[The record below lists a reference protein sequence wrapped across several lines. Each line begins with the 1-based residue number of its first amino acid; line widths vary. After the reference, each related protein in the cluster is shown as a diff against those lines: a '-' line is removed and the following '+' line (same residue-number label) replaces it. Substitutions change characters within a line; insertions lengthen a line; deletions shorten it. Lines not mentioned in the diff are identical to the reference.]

1 MPVLYQIQNLRTNI
15 SSSMNNIVE
24 LYLHVNVLSPLPLPS
39 YSRYPHL
46 ACEILTADV
55 FSIIE
60 SLATTDKFLP
70 MLWAFLYEE
79 APLNPL
85 IGRYGLSLP
94 PFLPP
99 SLPPS
104 PSLSLPLPPSPSLP
118 SPPPLSLPLS
128 HVLMFC
134 FLLLALIVKY

>member
-1 MPVLYQIQNLRTNI
+1 MPVLCQIQSLRTNI

-24 LYLHVNVLSPLPLPS
+24 LYLHVDVLSPPLPLFP
-39 YSRYPHL
+39 SRYPHL

-60 SLATTDKFLP
+60 SLATTEKFLP
-70 MLWAFLYEE
+70 MLWTFLYEE

-85 IGRYGLSLP
+85 IGRYGLSLSPSLLPSLP

-99 SLPPS
+99 SLPP
-104 PSLSLPLPPSPSLP
+104 
-118 SPPPLSLPLS
+118 PPLSLSLF
-128 HVLMFC
+128 HMCLC
-134 FLLLALIVKY
+134 FTFFF

>member
-1 MPVLYQIQNLRTNI
+1 MSSCSSMPVLYQIQSLRTNI

-60 SLATTDKFLP
+60 SLATTEKFLP

-85 IGRYGLSLP
+85 IGRYGLSLSLP
-94 PFLPP
+94 PSLPSSLPP
-99 SLPPS
+99 SLPPF
-104 PSLSLPLPPSPSLP
+104 P
-118 SPPPLSLPLS
+118 PPPLSLSLF
-128 HVLMFC
+128 HMCLC
-134 FLLLALIVKY
+134 FTFFF